1 MGPHLSKRGN
11 MDFIQHGKKK
21 NKVSESSEI
30 HVISHKR
37 RKGEIQKRISVGG
50 KKIGNPAKN
59 HAEGVT

>member
-1 MGPHLSKRGN
+1 MGPHLSKKGI
-11 MDFIQHGKKK
+11 MDFIQHGK
-21 NKVSESSEI
+21 NKISESSEI

-37 RKGEIQKRISVGG
+37 RKGEIQKKISVVG